1 MPEAGGTGNP
11 SSPSLRPAAFPGP
24 AGNPIPEAPGRGR
37 SVHLPR
43 ACVCVWRGPGLAEE
57 NKWGAVGGGCCGQG
71 GGSWLKGRPAAPR
84 NLSAMRPRAWPVFIY
99 AE

>member
-57 NKWGAVGGGCCGQG
+57 NKWGAVGGGLLRAGWG
-71 GGSWLKGRPAAPR
+71 ELAEGPAGSSTQSVCYAAPG
-84 NLSAMRPRAWPVFIY
+84 LACIY
-99 AE
+99 LC